1 MDAIHCCIKAIDLF
15 ALGDYS
21 EALAYFDD
29 AIKSDPK
36 YEKAWYYKGLLL
48 KLMDRQVEA
57 DYVFNDIAKR
67 VDFSA
72 MVNFNDLEQCIQAL
86 EHLDKGEP
94 SQNDVIVRWVAAEIL
109 GELKYAKGVGPLIRS
124 LQNDENFS
132 VRWRAANALGKIGD
146 PRAVEPLIQALKD
159 EKLDVR
165 GYAAIALGRIGE
177 IHALPYLYNPTSCRQ
192 GIYCPT

>member
-1 MDAIHCCIKAIDLF
+1 
-15 ALGDYS
+15 
-21 EALAYFDD
+21 
-29 AIKSDPK
+29 
-36 YEKAWYYKGLLL
+36 
-48 KLMDRQVEA
+48 
-57 DYVFNDIAKR
+57 
-67 VDFSA
+67 
-72 MVNFNDLEQCIQAL
+72 
-86 EHLDKGEP
+86 
-94 SQNDVIVRWVAAEIL
+94 VAAEIL